1 MIPFGI
7 IEFTTDSDGLT
18 LINERVAQHTCKTNI
33 DPQLMFRQSFTGV
46 TKRLF
51 VGNWTDQGFWIS
63 RYKLQLYQFRP
74 DIICRFNIENRTS
87 TVKVNIRSSIGF
99 SSLFTGMIII
109 ILFSAP
115 FVSSG
120 KSGFLTAVVIMT
132 ILYICLA
139 SVEYD
144 KTIKAIKNNVVY
156 GIQRTN
162 SSLDK

>member
-1 MIPFGI
+1 MIQIGR
-7 IEFTTDSDGLT
+7 IEFITDSNGLDQMKENVT
-18 LINERVAQHTCKTNI
+18 LHTCKTNI
-33 DPQLMFRQSFTGV
+33 DPQLMFRQSFAGV
-46 TKRLF
+46 TKKLF

-87 TVKVNIRSSIGF
+87 TVKVNIQSSIGF

-132 ILYICLA
+132 ILYVCLA

-144 KTIKAIKNNVVY
+144 KTIKAIKNNVVN